1 MEFNNEKEW
10 TAVKVVITVV
20 GVDRTGII
28 AAVSQIMAENKVNIL
43 TNNQVILDGIFN
55 MAMIV
60 DMDNSDITLD
70 TLQDLLKQKGDAL
83 GVEIRAQNQAIFDAM
98 HRVGQGE
105 MIC

>member
-43 TNNQVILDGIFN
+43 TINQVILDGIFN
-55 MAMIV
+55 MPMIV

-98 HRVGQGE
+98 HRVG
-105 MIC
+105 

>member
-43 TNNQVILDGIFN
+43 TINQVILDGIFN

-98 HRVGQGE
+98 HRGG
-105 MIC
+105 

>member
-43 TNNQVILDGIFN
+43 TINQVILDGIFN

-83 GVEIRAQNQAIFDAM
+83 GVKIRAQNQAIFDAM
-98 HRVGQGE
+98 HRVG
-105 MIC
+105 

>member
-43 TNNQVILDGIFN
+43 TINQVILDGIFN
-55 MAMIV
+55 MALIV

-98 HRVGQGE
+98 HRVG
-105 MIC
+105 

>member
-28 AAVSQIMAENKVNIL
+28 AAVSQIMAENKFNIL
-43 TNNQVILDGIFN
+43 TINQVILDGIFN

-98 HRVGQGE
+98 HRVG
-105 MIC
+105 

>member
-70 TLQDLLKQKGDAL
+70 ILQDLLKQKGDAL

-98 HRVGQGE
+98 HRVG
-105 MIC
+105 

>member
-10 TAVKVVITVV
+10 TAVKIVITVV

-43 TNNQVILDGIFN
+43 TINQVILDGIFN

-98 HRVGQGE
+98 HRVG
-105 MIC
+105 

>member
-1 MEFNNEKEW
+1 MEFNNKKEW

-43 TNNQVILDGIFN
+43 TINQVILDGIFS

-98 HRVGQGE
+98 HRVG
-105 MIC
+105 

>member
-43 TNNQVILDGIFN
+43 TINQVILDGIFN

-60 DMDNSDITLD
+60 DIDNSDITID
-70 TLQDLLKQKGDAL
+70 NLQDLLKQKGDAL

-98 HRVGQGE
+98 HRVG
-105 MIC
+105 

>member
-43 TNNQVILDGIFN
+43 TINQVILDGIFN

-60 DMDNSDITLD
+60 DMDNSGITLD

-98 HRVGQGE
+98 HRVG
-105 MIC
+105 

>member
-1 MEFNNEKEW
+1 MEFNNKKEW

-28 AAVSQIMAENKVNIL
+28 AVVSQIMAENKVNIL
-43 TNNQVILDGIFN
+43 TINQVILDGIFN

-98 HRVGQGE
+98 HRVG
-105 MIC
+105 